1 MNLWKIENAQIFAI
15 INLNDST
22 VLVKLYK
29 VFKLHNFTKFTDI
42 QCTDDKNDT
51 KWIILQNEID
61 ALIWS
66 MIITK
71 FHIPS
76 FLNTCKSDNIKE
88 VTNNP
93 KLYYIYSYLYKIHLY
108 IWQILVVWIRST
120 AHFGVELLN
129 SLYT

>member
-1 MNLWKIENAQIFAI
+1 MH
-15 INLNDST
+15 
-22 VLVKLYK
+22 K
-29 VFKLHNFTKFTDI
+29 VFKLHNFTLFTDI

-88 VTNNP
+88 VTNTCVI
-93 KLYYIYSYLYKIHLY
+93 LSYIIYTATCIKY
-108 IWQILVVWIRST
+108 ICT
-120 AHFGVELLN
+120 YGK
-129 SLYT
+129 Y

>member
-1 MNLWKIENAQIFAI
+1 MN
-15 INLNDST
+15 NLTKST
-22 VLVKLYK
+22 
-29 VFKLHNFTKFTDI
+29 F
-42 QCTDDKNDT
+42 
-51 KWIILQNEID
+51 NEID

-93 KLYYIYSYLYKIHLY
+93 KLYYIYTATCIKY
-108 IWQILVVWIRST
+108 ICT
-120 AHFGVELLN
+120 YGK
-129 SLYT
+129 Y